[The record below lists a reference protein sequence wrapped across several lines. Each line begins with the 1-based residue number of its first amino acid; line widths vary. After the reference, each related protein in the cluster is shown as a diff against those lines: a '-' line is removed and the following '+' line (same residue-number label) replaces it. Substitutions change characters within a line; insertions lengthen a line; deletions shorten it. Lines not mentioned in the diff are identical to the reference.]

1 MRTTSPKAPITGN
14 ILGLVSIQDA
24 VLALVA
30 YDDCAYMLESDPGE
44 LAILAKLGDPRA
56 SLVLAAC
63 RAVHSLKTNA

>member
-1 MRTTSPKAPITGN
+1 MRATSPKAPITGN

-44 LAILAKLGDPRA
+44 LAKLGDPRA

-63 RAVHSLKTNA
+63 RAFHSLKTIA